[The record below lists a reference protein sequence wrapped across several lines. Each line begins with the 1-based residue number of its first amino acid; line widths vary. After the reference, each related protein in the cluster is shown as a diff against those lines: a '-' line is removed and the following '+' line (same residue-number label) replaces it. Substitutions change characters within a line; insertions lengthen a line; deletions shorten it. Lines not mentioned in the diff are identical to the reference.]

1 MRLLITGGAGTLG
14 ADLVGCLLSRDDVE
28 RVDVVDNFTTSLRQ
42 GLPIDDRL
50 HIHEGS
56 IADKSFLQEVF
67 ETGTPSVVVHSAA
80 SYANPDDWEGDVHSN
95 VLGAINLVRAAEARS
110 IDRFINF
117 QTVLCYGRPDSV
129 PIEEEAPLRPL
140 GSYAISKVAAEQF
153 IMQSELPVTSLR
165 IGSVLSMG
173 LAIGPLPNFYR
184 QVKQGEVSRISM
196 AVRDFLDPEDFLTLM
211 DKVLF
216 GPHRSGIF
224 NVSTGIGHSIDEIH
238 TLVCKHFGVTGRAE
252 IIPISDSDVAAIV
265 LDSQKAQQ
273 AFGWNPTTS
282 FEDSVRNLLN
292 WYDIHGVGTTY
303 SHHRN

>member
-1 MRLLITGGAGTLG
+1 MRVLLTGGAGTLG
-14 ADLVGCLLSRDDVE
+14 ADLTTRLLARDDVE
-28 RVDVVDNFTTSLRQ
+28 RVDIVDTFTTSSPQR
-42 GLPIDDRL
+42 LPRDDRL
-50 HIHEGS
+50 LIHEGS
-56 IADKSFLQEVF
+56 IADRSFLEGVF
-67 ETGTPSVVVHSAA
+67 EAGKPSIVVHSAA
-80 SYANPDDWEGDVHSN
+80 SYANPDDWEGDVQSN
-95 VLGAINLVRAAEARS
+95 VLGAVNLVRAAQTTE
-110 IDRFINF
+110 IDRLINF

-184 QVKQGEVSRISM
+184 QVQRGEVSKISM
-196 AVRDFLDPEDFLTLM
+196 AVRDFLDPEDFFTLM
-211 DKVLF
+211 DNVLF
-216 GPHRSGIF
+216 GPHISGVF
-224 NVSTGIGHSIDEIH
+224 NVSTGIGHSIEEIY
-238 TLVCKHFGVTGRAE
+238 TLVCKHFGVTGHSE
-252 IIPISDSDVAAIV
+252 VVPISDSDVAAIV
-265 LDSQKAQQ
+265 LDSRKAQQ
-273 AFGWNPTTS
+273 AFEWIPTTS